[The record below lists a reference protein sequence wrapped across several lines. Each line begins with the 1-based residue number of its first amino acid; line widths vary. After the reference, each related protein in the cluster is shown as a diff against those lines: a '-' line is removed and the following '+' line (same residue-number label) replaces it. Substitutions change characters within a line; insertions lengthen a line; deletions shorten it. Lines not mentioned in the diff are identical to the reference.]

1 MLDRTPRVFISYSWT
16 STEFQQRVRELA
28 ESLRQDGIDVKL
40 DLWDLRDGQ
49 DKYAFMEQ
57 CVTDPDIDKV
67 LIICDSGYAA
77 KADRRQGGVGDET
90 TIISAEVYGHAA
102 QEKFVPVIM
111 ERDEHGEPYM
121 PAYLKSRMY
130 RDLSGDRYPEEYQ
143 ALVRNIY
150 EKPSYRKPELG
161 TRPGWLDEEE
171 SSELFSVKKAGQAA
185 AGVKQNLL
193 NPVTERDFIDVYLEA
208 LKSFY
213 RPQVTAEEY
222 MRDFGAMKE
231 YRDAFL
237 DYVKRISTTTEH
249 IGTFLADAF
258 EKMYNTIN
266 NAETFSSEINGGG
279 RRSFDIFCVH
289 LWELFICTT
298 AYLLQS
304 EAYASLNELLVHT
317 YFLRMS
323 PHDSRVKPFSY
334 ERLRYRS
341 EMLED
346 VIKPTLSAVLRY
358 GRRSRGSPGG

>member
-1 MLDRTPRVFISYSWT
+1 M
-16 STEFQQRVRELA
+16 
-28 ESLRQDGIDVKL
+28 
-40 DLWDLRDGQ
+40 
-49 DKYAFMEQ
+49 
-57 CVTDPDIDKV
+57 
-67 LIICDSGYAA
+67 
-77 KADRRQGGVGDET
+77 
-90 TIISAEVYGHAA
+90 
-102 QEKFVPVIM
+102 
-111 ERDEHGEPYM
+111 
-121 PAYLKSRMY
+121 
-130 RDLSGDRYPEEYQ
+130 
-143 ALVRNIY
+143 
-150 EKPSYRKPELG
+150 
-161 TRPGWLDEEE
+161 
-171 SSELFSVKKAGQAA
+171 
-185 AGVKQNLL
+185 KQNLL

-249 IGTFLADAF
+249 VGTFLADAF
-258 EKMYNTIN
+258 EKMYNTLN

-304 EAYASLNELLVHT
+304 EAYESLNELLVHT

-323 PHDSRVKPFSY
+323 PHDSRVKPSSY

-346 VIKPTLSAVLRY
+346 VIKPTLSDDLSRKYTLAGHYVCEQRDYLPTFTGKRIAEADLFLYQVFRGLDLGELGLQTYVWFPICYIYVDHYDSIWKKLQSGRFCEKIMPLFGVSTIEALKERLSRCISDREVRY
-358 GRRSRGSPGG
+358 NGNCWKSASAILDIVKLDEVGRLP